1 MWTLVLI
8 IGLTGSTAG
17 LYPTEQGCLDGIKA
31 VEQAYQKELQGKGLN
46 VLALPTLTAF
56 CFRSETWR

>member
-17 LYPTEQGCLDGIKA
+17 LYPTEQDCLDGIRA
-31 VEQAYQKELQGKGLN
+31 VKEAYQQATRSSGNL
-46 VLALPTLTAF
+46 LAVPTLTAF
-56 CFRSETWR
+56 CFKSATWR

>member
-17 LYPTEQGCLDGIKA
+17 LYPTEQGCKDGIA
-31 VEQAYQKELQGKGLN
+31 SFERAYADAMKERGWLKPP
-46 VLALPTLTAF
+46 ALVSF
-56 CFRSETWR
+56 CFKSETWR

>member
-17 LYPTEQGCLDGIKA
+17 LYPTEQGCKDGIAA
-31 VEQAYQKELQGKGLN
+31 VTRAYEQVRPKGNL
-46 VLALPTLTAF
+46 LATPIMTAF
-56 CFRSETWR
+56 CFKSETWR